1 MAESA
6 GAGPRRDSAESL
18 VVPGSVA
25 TPNAAVGSSRLAW
38 AEVDLDAITANCAV
52 LAGLAYPAVL
62 CAVVK
67 AGAYGHGALPVAK
80 AALAGGATWLA
91 VALVEEGIALRE
103 AGVEAPI
110 LLLSEPLPEVMDAAA
125 AGGLTPTIYTATGI
139 EAARNAASAT
149 PGGGPFRVHVKVDT
163 GMHRVGA
170 DPGDVLDVALAV
182 DAAAELHLEGLWTH
196 LAAADEPEHDAF
208 TAAQLRRLD
217 EVRRRLAAAGI
228 RPHVV
233 HAANSSALLAM
244 VGAADQDRP
253 GGHPAGAGAV
263 LPAAQQDLP
272 GDPAAASDLLATGE
286 RDPRRGPTG
295 ATIRNDL
302 VRCGITVYGY
312 PPSAALAGRAQLR
325 PAMSLKAGVAFVRR
339 LSAGERV
346 SYGLQYELPTD
357 SVIATVPLGYAD
369 GVPRRYSA
377 VGGQALIGGRRLPI
391 AGRVT
396 MDQLLVDCGPD
407 STVAPGDEVV
417 LLGCQGAESIDA
429 TEWADRL
436 GTVPYEILCGI
447 SARVA
452 RRYLGGPRAA
462 QVGFSGLGLH
472 KR

>member
-1 MAESA
+1 MADTSP
-6 GAGPRRDSAESL
+6 GPASGRDSAESL
-18 VVPGSVA
+18 IAPVPAVIPTPAGPGSAA
-25 TPNAAVGSSRLAW
+25 TPGAAVGSSRLAW
-38 AEVDLDAITANCAV
+38 AEVDLDAIAANCAV
-52 LAGLAYPAVL
+52 LAGLAHPAVL

-67 AGAYGHGALPVAK
+67 AGAYGHGALPAAR

-91 VALVEEGIALRE
+91 VAIVEEGIALRE
-103 AGVEAPI
+103 GGIEARI
-110 LLLSEPLPEVMDAAA
+110 LLLSEPLPQVMEAA
-125 AGGLTPTIYTATGI
+125 AGAGLTPTIYTAGGI
-139 EAARNAASAT
+139 EAARKAASAA

-170 DPGDVLDVALAV
+170 DPGDVPDVALAV

-196 LAAADEPEHDAF
+196 LAAADEPEHDGF
-208 TAAQLRRLD
+208 TAAQLRRFD

-228 RPHVV
+228 RPDLV
-233 HAANSSALLAM
+233 HAANSSALLAH
-244 VGAADQDRP
+244 Q
-253 GGHPAGAGAV
+253 GAG
-263 LPAAQQDLP
+263 
-272 GDPAAASDLLATGE
+272 
-286 RDPRRGPTG
+286 
-295 ATIRNDL
+295 NDL

-312 PPSAALAGRAQLR
+312 PPSPALAGRAQLR

-339 LSAGERV
+339 LPAGERV

-407 STVAPGDEVV
+407 STVTAGDEVV
-417 LLGCQGAESIDA
+417 LLGRQGDQSIDA
-429 TEWADRL
+429 TEWAERL

-452 RRYLGGPRAA
+452 RRYLGTAA
-462 QVGFSGLGLH
+462 GG
-472 KR
+472 